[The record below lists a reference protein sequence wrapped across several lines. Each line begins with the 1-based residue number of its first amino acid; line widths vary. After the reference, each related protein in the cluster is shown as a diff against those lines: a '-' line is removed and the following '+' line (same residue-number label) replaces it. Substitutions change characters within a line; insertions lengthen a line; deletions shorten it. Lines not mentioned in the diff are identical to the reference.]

1 MIIQGKKVDV
11 IIAGKNDYAI
21 TINDYETEAVGDVDI
36 RFIRYNGTDV
46 DAWSLEEF
54 EKLPSQR
61 EETYDD
67 VLASLVR
74 DRGKVAVIKQ
84 ICDMDVESERK

>member
-1 MIIQGKKVDV
+1 MVDV

-21 TINDYETEAVGDVDI
+21 TINDYETEAIGDIDI
-36 RFIRYNGTDV
+36 RFIRYDGMNV

-54 EKLPSQR
+54 AKIPSQR
-61 EETYDD
+61 KEIYDD